1 MITSENAKAD
11 KTNTTTASGF
21 ASLQIVT
28 AACHGILNTQFIP
41 PSPKPKWFDGLAADL
56 DRAKVLAK
64 QWIDDI
70 APQMTAS
77 IPTHVIDYGTTYSAL
92 TEQIVELI
100 NKNPTA
106 RGKDNP
112 IVQQVFALIQALEQ
126 ELGTTITEVDA
137 TKDQLKKWGDDMQ
150 AAHDAL
156 YKGAAN
162 IQSAMTDLSADI
174 NKMNAAIKGLH
185 EQISAEQKAIG
196 AGAIAVG
203 VGIFVM
209 ICGIALALATA
220 GAGLVVAGVGLAA
233 VVGGAVTWGVMQDKI
248 NKQFDEI
255 AQDQKRL
262 NDDQRQLVSLQG
274 LSLSANTAVSAIAT
288 ATNAL
293 SDVKVMWL
301 TFRGE
306 LQGTLDKLEKTDET
320 LASIVNKAFVL
331 AAQKEWNLAVQ
342 FAQQLVG
349 MKVEVQTQTLKI
361 ARAA

>member
-1 MITSENAKAD
+1 MMFTQTEKSANTN
-11 KTNTTTASGF
+11 KTTGSGF

-28 AACHGILNTQFIP
+28 AACHGILNTQFIAP
-41 PSPKPKWFDGLAADL
+41 TPKPKWFDGLAADL
-56 DRAKVLAK
+56 SKAKVLAK

-77 IPTHVIDYGTTYSAL
+77 IPTHVLDYGTTYNVL

-100 NKNPTA
+100 EKNPTA

-112 IVQQVFALIQALEQ
+112 IVQQVFALIKALET
-126 ELGTTITEVDA
+126 ELGSTITEVDG
-137 TKDQLKKWGDDMQ
+137 TQKQLKEWGDAMQ
-150 AAHDAL
+150 VVHDAL

-174 NKMNAAIKGLH
+174 NKMNAAIDGLRK
-185 EQISAEQKAIG
+185 QISAEQIG
-196 AGAIAVG
+196 IAAGAIGVG

-209 ICGIALALATA
+209 IVGVAIALATM
-220 GAGLVVAGVGLAA
+220 GAGLVVAGVGLAL
-233 VVGGAVTWGVMQDKI
+233 VVGGATTWGIMQDKI

-255 AQDQKRL
+255 AQDQKKL
-262 NDDQRQLVSLQG
+262 ADDQRQLVSLQG

-293 SDVKVMWL
+293 SDVKVMWQ

-306 LQGTLDKLEKTDET
+306 LRGTLDKLERTNEE

-331 AAQKEWNLAVQ
+331 AAQAEWKLAIQ

-349 MKVEVQTQTLKI
+349 MKIQLETHTLKL
-361 ARAA
+361 AA